1 MAAKVNRQLPLL
13 HLFDSLQGLMRR
25 PNRETSV
32 FTTSAIDLFASALGA
47 FILLVMILFPYYRN
61 AGSDDAFSR
70 TQEIQELRR
79 LASGEIAKML
89 SDQQVSQS
97 EVQDLNEANRG
108 IEAEISR
115 IRNKM
120 ADIKTQLAEEPVKEP
135 EPVEEI
141 IEEPEPEALTAGV
154 EFSILGLAT
163 EKKAFVIV
171 VDMSGSMLSYTDLMV
186 KSVLEVLEP
195 LDETNEFAI
204 IGYQGNPSP
213 VIWNFPETGGLLQGT
228 ETNLDAARNF
238 IQSLAR
244 RFAGSTP
251 THYAVLSAMQYPADA
266 IILMSDGEP
275 DNAPGFIVQDVTSLN
290 RRENKEIHTVAIGD
304 YTQNRGLVM
313 FLQTLA
319 RQNNGDFVGVSR

>member
-1 MAAKVNRQLPLL
+1 
-13 HLFDSLQGLMRR
+13 MRS

-61 AGSDDAFSR
+61 AGDDAAFSR

-79 LASGEIAKML
+79 LASGEVANL
-89 SDQQVSQS
+89 LADQQVAQS
-97 EVQDLNEANRG
+97 EIQDLNESNRG
-108 IEAEISR
+108 IEAQISR
-115 IRNKM
+115 IRNRM
-120 ADIKTQLAEEPVKEP
+120 ADIKTQLAQEPVPEP

-163 EKKAFVIV
+163 EMKSFVIV

-186 KSVLEVLEP
+186 KSVLELLEP
-195 LDETNEFAI
+195 LDDSNEFAI

-213 VIWNFPETGGLLQGT
+213 VLWTYPDQGGLTRGT
-228 ETNLDAARNF
+228 PENLDSARGF
-238 IQSLAR
+238 IKSLAR

-251 THYAVLSAMQYPADA
+251 THYAILSALQYPAKA
-266 IILMSDGEP
+266 IILLSDGEP
-275 DNAPGFIVQDVTSLN
+275 DNAPGFIIQDVAGLN
-290 RRENKEIHTVAIGD
+290 RFENKEIHTVAIGD

-319 RQNNGDFVGVSR
+319 QQNNGDFVGVSR

>member
-1 MAAKVNRQLPLL
+1 MPLWR
-13 HLFDSLQGLMRR
+13 LFVSLLELMRS

-61 AGSDDAFSR
+61 AGDDAAFSR

-79 LASGEIAKML
+79 LASGEVANL
-89 SDQQVSQS
+89 LADQQVAQS
-97 EVQDLNEANRG
+97 EIQDLNESNRG
-108 IEAEISR
+108 IEAQISR
-115 IRNKM
+115 IRNRM
-120 ADIKTQLAEEPVKEP
+120 ADIKTQLAQEPVPKP

-163 EKKAFVIV
+163 EMKSFVIV

-186 KSVLEVLEP
+186 KSVLELLEP
-195 LDETNEFAI
+195 LDDSNEFAI

-213 VIWNFPETGGLLQGT
+213 VLWTYPDQGGLTRGT
-228 ETNLDAARNF
+228 PENLDSARGF
-238 IQSLAR
+238 IKSLAR

-251 THYAVLSAMQYPADA
+251 THYAILSALQYPAKA
-266 IILMSDGEP
+266 IILLSDGEP
-275 DNAPGFIVQDVTSLN
+275 DNAPGFIIQDVAGLN
-290 RRENKEIHTVAIGD
+290 RYENKEIHTVAIGD

-319 RQNNGDFVGVSR
+319 QQNNGDFVGVSR

>member
-1 MAAKVNRQLPLL
+1 MEAKVNRQLPLP
-13 HLFDSLQGLMRR
+13 HVFDSLQRIMRR

-79 LASGEIAKML
+79 LASGEIAEML

-115 IRNKM
+115 IRKKM
-120 ADIKTQLAEEPVKEP
+120 ADIKTQLAE
-135 EPVEEI
+135 
-141 IEEPEPEALTAGV
+141 EPEALTAGV

-163 EKKAFVIV
+163 EKKSFVIV

-195 LDETNEFAI
+195 LNETNDFAI

-213 VIWNFPETGGLLQGT
+213 VLWNYPEGGGLLQGNKG
-228 ETNLDAARNF
+228 NLDGARNF
-238 IQSLAR
+238 IQALAR

-275 DNAPGFIVQDVTSLN
+275 DNAPGFIVQDITGLN
-290 RRENKEIHTVAIGD
+290 RYENKEIHTVAIGD
-304 YTQNRGLVM
+304 YTQNRGLVL

-319 RQNNGDFVGVSR
+319 RQNGGDFVGVSR

>member
-1 MAAKVNRQLPLL
+1 
-13 HLFDSLQGLMRR
+13 MRS
-25 PNRETSV
+25 PNRETAV
-32 FTTSAIDLFASALGA
+32 FSTSAIDLFASALGA

-61 AGSDDAFSR
+61 EGSDDAFSR
-70 TQEIQELRR
+70 TQEIQEQRR
-79 LASGEIAKML
+79 LAAGKIAEML
-89 SDQQVSQS
+89 ADQKVSQS

-108 IEAEISR
+108 IELAISR

-120 ADIKTQLAEEPVKEP
+120 ADIKTQLAEEPVPVP

-141 IEEPEPEALTAGV
+141 IEEPEPEALVSGV

-163 EKKAFVIV
+163 EAKTFVIV
-171 VDMSGSMLSYTDLMV
+171 VDMSGSMLSYTDLMI

-195 LDETNEFAI
+195 LDESNEFAI

-213 VIWNFPETGGLLQGT
+213 VLWTYPPGSGLMQATPENLQ
-228 ETNLDAARNF
+228 DAREF
-238 IQSLAR
+238 TRGLAR

-251 THYAVLSAMQYPADA
+251 THYAVLSAMQYPADS

-275 DNAPGFIVQDVTSLN
+275 DNAPGFIIQDIAGLN
-290 RRENKEIHTVAIGD
+290 RLENKEIHTVAICD
-304 YTQNRGLVM
+304 YTQNRGVVM

-319 RQNNGDFVGVSR
+319 RQNGGDFVGVSR

>member
-1 MAAKVNRQLPLL
+1 LL
-13 HLFDSLQGLMRR
+13 LSRLFDSLHGYMRR

-61 AGSDDAFSR
+61 AGDDDAFSR
-70 TQEIQELRR
+70 TQEIQEMRR
-79 LASGEIAKML
+79 LASGEIARL
-89 SDQQVSQS
+89 LADQSTSQS
-97 EVQDLNEANRG
+97 EIQDLNEANRG
-108 IEAEISR
+108 IEARISR
-115 IRNKM
+115 IRNQM
-120 ADIKTQLAEEPVKEP
+120 ADIKTQLAEVPVPVP

-163 EKKAFVIV
+163 ESKSFVIV

-195 LDETNEFAI
+195 LDDSNDFAI

-213 VIWNFPETGGLLQGT
+213 VLWTYPDGGGLAQGT
-228 ETNLDAARNF
+228 PVNLDAARGF
-238 IQSLAR
+238 VQSLAR

-266 IILMSDGEP
+266 VILMSDGEP
-275 DNAPGFIVQDVTSLN
+275 DNAPGFIIQDITGLN
-290 RRENKEIHTVAIGD
+290 RYENKEIHTVAIGD
-304 YTQNRGLVM
+304 YKRSLGFCLLQLVS
-313 FLQTLA
+313 Q
-319 RQNNGDFVGVSR
+319 Q

>member
-1 MAAKVNRQLPLL
+1 
-13 HLFDSLQGLMRR
+13 MRS
-25 PNRETSV
+25 PNRETAV
-32 FTTSAIDLFASALGA
+32 FSTSAIDLFASALGA

-61 AGSDDAFSR
+61 EGSDDAFSR
-70 TQEIQELRR
+70 TQEIQEQRR
-79 LASGEIAKML
+79 LAAGKIEEML
-89 SDQQVSQS
+89 ADQKVSQS

-108 IEAEISR
+108 IELAISR
-115 IRNKM
+115 IRNMM
-120 ADIKTQLAEEPVKEP
+120 ADIKTQLAEEPVPVP

-141 IEEPEPEALTAGV
+141 IEEPEPEALVSGV

-163 EKKAFVIV
+163 EAKTFVIV
-171 VDMSGSMLSYTDLMV
+171 VDMSGSMLSYTDLMI

-195 LDETNEFAI
+195 LDESNEFAI

-213 VIWNFPETGGLLQGT
+213 VLWTYPPGSGLIQATPDNLQ
-228 ETNLDAARNF
+228 DAREF
-238 IQSLAR
+238 TRGLAR

-251 THYAVLSAMQYPADA
+251 THYAVLSAMQYPANS

-275 DNAPGFIVQDVTSLN
+275 DNAPGFIIQDIAGLN
-290 RRENKEIHTVAIGD
+290 RFENKEIHTVAIGD

-319 RQNNGDFVGVSR
+319 RQNGGDFVGVSR

>member
-1 MAAKVNRQLPLL
+1 MKGSEREASWEAVRSGKARLVVGVRSGVFAPVPELGLIIVDEEHDPSFRQEDTPSYNARDVAVKRGQIEEVPVILGSATPS
-13 HLFDSLQGLMRR
+13 FESW
-25 PNRETSV
+25 NNSV
-32 FTTSAIDLFASALGA
+32 
-47 FILLVMILFPYYRN
+47 
-61 AGSDDAFSR
+61 
-70 TQEIQELRR
+70 
-79 LASGEIAKML
+79 SGKY
-89 SDQQVSQS
+89 
-97 EVQDLNEANRG
+97 
-108 IEAEISR
+108 
-115 IRNKM
+115 
-120 ADIKTQLAEEPVKEP
+120 QLAVLP
-135 EPVEEI
+135 ERVTPSPD
-141 IEEPEPEALTAGV
+141 PEL
-154 EFSILGLAT
+154 
-163 EKKAFVIV
+163 IV

-228 ETNLDAARNF
+228 EANLDAARNF